1 MSGDLS
7 GHSLFMYLCMSVATV
22 ELVLTFALV
31 TLVIQGRV
39 MSHSDSD
46 IENPAG
52 KASGK
57 NGPQAGP
64 DKGESSGNKFS

>member
-1 MSGDLS
+1 
-7 GHSLFMYLCMSVATV
+7 MYLCMSVATV

-39 MSHSDSD
+39 MYHSDSD
-46 IENPAG
+46 IENPEG

-57 NGPQAGP
+57 NGPQAGS
-64 DKGESSGNKFS
+64 DKGESSGNKFSSDKFPWGFG